1 MQTSKQILKQDKKIL
16 YQSNLL
22 QEYKQICQNIIL
34 NCNKLTIAQVNEHLQ
49 QYQQMIKQKEIN
61 QSKQISLNIY
71 IVTWNV
77 NTYFPQSISND
88 LKAIFQP
95 DGKF

>member
-1 MQTSKQILKQDKKIL
+1 M
-16 YQSNLL
+16 
-22 QEYKQICQNIIL
+22 
-34 NCNKLTIAQVNEHLQ
+34 NEHLQ

-95 DGKF
+95 DDKF